1 MSVVDPRTHGV
12 GTGDVVDV
20 VVRGRP
26 GPLELEAG
34 PPPAPGVYDWTGE
47 EYHADPL
54 RPWGG
59 SASSTTLRKILEP
72 GGPAV
77 VEHLRRHPKYRDAFD
92 FGGAAHTITL
102 GKGDEI
108 VEVRADD
115 WRTNAA
121 KAARTEA
128 REAGKR
134 PLLSKDL
141 VRARALA
148 DAVLTHP
155 IAGALVDGRVGVPE
169 RSVLWVDEPTGEYC
183 RAMLD
188 VFPHLDDPAPIA
200 VDVKTTE
207 SGLDDRSI
215 ARTVLSY
222 GYHQQAAHYL
232 DGLAS
237 VGLVTARFL
246 FVFVTKDPPHLVA
259 VRHLSHAFLELGRA
273 RNRRALD
280 RWAYCRETETWPGL
294 PPVVGEIEP
303 PSWATYQE
311 EDNQP

>member
-1 MSVVDPRTHGV
+1 MRRPGANVTAA
-12 GTGDVVDV
+12 TV
-20 VVRGRP
+20 VVEAVDGVP
-26 GPLELEAG
+26 VPAPLALEAG
-34 PPPAPGVYDWTGE
+34 PPPEPGVHDWTGE

-54 RPWGG
+54 RAWGG

-77 VEHLRRHPKYRDAFD
+77 VDYLRTHPKYRDAFD

-102 GKGDEI
+102 GKGDAV
-108 VEVRADD
+108 VEVEADD
-115 WRTNAA
+115 WRTKAA
-121 KAARTEA
+121 KEARDAARAE
-128 REAGKR
+128 GKR
-134 PLLSKDL
+134 PLLTKDL
-141 VRARALA
+141 RRARALA
-148 DAVLTHP
+148 GAVLAHP
-155 IAGALVDGRVGVPE
+155 IAGRLVDGRVGVPE
-169 RSVLWVDEPTGEYC
+169 RSVLWVDETTGEYC

-207 SGLDDRSI
+207 SGLDPRSL
-215 ARTVLSY
+215 ARTVLTY

-237 VGLVTARFL
+237 VGLVTARFV

-259 VRHLSHAFLELGRA
+259 VRTLSDAFLELGRA

-280 RWAYCRETETWPGL
+280 LWSWCREANTWPGL
-294 PPVVGEIEP
+294 PPVTEEIEP
-303 PSWATYQE
+303 PAWATYQE

>member
-1 MSVVDPRTHGV
+1 MSVAT
-12 GTGDVVDV
+12 V
-20 VVRGRP
+20 VVEAVDGVPVP
-26 GPLELEAG
+26 GPLALEAG

-72 GGPAV
+72 GGPALV
-77 VEHLRRHPKYRDAFD
+77 AWEREHPTYRDAFD

-121 KAARTEA
+121 KAARAEA
-128 REAGKR
+128 REAGLR

-148 DAVLTHP
+148 DAVRTHP
-155 IAGALVDGRVGVPE
+155 IAGRLVDGRVGVPE
-169 RSVLWVDEPTGEYC
+169 RSVLWMDDVTGTYC

-188 VFPHLDDPAPIA
+188 VFPHLDDPTPIA

-207 SGLDDRSI
+207 SGLDPRSL
-215 ARTVLSY
+215 ARTVLTY

-232 DGLAS
+232 DGLATL
-237 VGLVTARFL
+237 GLVDARFV
-246 FVFVTKDPPHLVA
+246 FVFVTKSPPHLVA
-259 VRHLSHAFLELGRA
+259 VRTLSTAFLELGRA

-280 RWAYCRETETWPGL
+280 VLSWCLESGSWPGL
-294 PPVVGEIEP
+294 PAITEEIEP
-303 PSWATYQE
+303 PAWATYQE
-311 EDNQP
+311 EDQ

>member
-1 MSVVDPRTHGV
+1 MSVAT
-12 GTGDVVDV
+12 V
-20 VVRGRP
+20 VVEAVDGVPVP
-26 GPLELEAG
+26 GPLALEAG
-34 PPPAPGVYDWTGE
+34 PPPALGVHDWPAET
-47 EYHADPL
+47 YHADPL

-72 GGPAV
+72 GGPALV
-77 VEHLRRHPKYRDAFD
+77 AWEREHPTYRDAFD

-121 KAARTEA
+121 KAARAEA
-128 REAGKR
+128 REAGLR

-148 DAVLTHP
+148 DAVRTHP
-155 IAGALVDGRVGVPE
+155 IAGRLVDGRVGVPE
-169 RSVLWVDEPTGEYC
+169 RSVLWMDDVTGTYC

-207 SGLDDRSI
+207 SGLDPRSL
-215 ARTVLSY
+215 ARTVLTY

-232 DGLAS
+232 EGLATL
-237 VGLVTARFL
+237 GLVDARFV
-246 FVFVTKDPPHLVA
+246 FVFVTKSPPHLVA
-259 VRHLSHAFLELGRA
+259 VRTLSTAFLELGRA

-280 RWAYCRETETWPGL
+280 VLSWCLESGSWPGL
-294 PPVVGEIEP
+294 PAITEEIEP
-303 PSWATYQE
+303 PAWATYQE
-311 EDNQP
+311 EDQ